1 MFCRIRVKCC
11 FNAARKEPSQRF
23 VSSFS
28 VNAYFEHDLFEVLLV
43 ELPELAEAEFAE
55 VGEEDPPLLLDLA
68 LHVHHLLLRGR
79 QTQGLHGGQQVLS
92 EETVTLG
99 DNYQGN
105 KWTAVK
111 RHSIAETS
119 VYLPTIKLNYHT
131 ILFL

>member
-1 MFCRIRVKCC
+1 MVACI
-11 FNAARKEPSQRF
+11 NAHLEQ
-23 VSSFS
+23 
-28 VNAYFEHDLFEVLLV
+28 LLV
-43 ELPELAEAEFAE
+43 EVLVIELPEFAEAEFAE
-55 VGEEDPPLLLDLA
+55 VREEDPPLLLDLA

-92 EETVTLG
+92 GDTVTLG
-99 DNYQGN
+99 DNYQEN

>member
-1 MFCRIRVKCC
+1 MACI
-11 FNAARKEPSQRF
+11 NAHLEQLL
-23 VSSFS
+23 V
-28 VNAYFEHDLFEVLLV
+28 EVLV
-43 ELPELAEAEFAE
+43 IELPELAEAEFAE
-55 VGEEDPPLLLDLA
+55 VGEEDPALLLDLA

-79 QTQGLHGGQQVLS
+79 QTQGLHGRQQVLS
-92 EETVTLG
+92 GDTVTLG
-99 DNYQGN
+99 DNYQEN